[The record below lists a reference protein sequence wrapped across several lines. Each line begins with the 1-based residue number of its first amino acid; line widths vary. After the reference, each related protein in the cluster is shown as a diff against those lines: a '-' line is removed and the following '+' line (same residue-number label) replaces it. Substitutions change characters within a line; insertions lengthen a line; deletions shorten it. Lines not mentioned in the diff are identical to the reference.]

1 MNTEF
6 DSCYISEF
14 DAHGIVELSQLGAAT
29 QIRMIRVS
37 LHLTAA
43 HARTRN
49 NEALRMAAKKGH
61 VDVLKELREGFGLT
75 ADDARA
81 RGCEALAMA
90 AKKGHA
96 NVLKELREGYG
107 LTAADARAL
116 DNDALRWA
124 ASKGHVGVL
133 KELREG
139 FGLTAD
145 DARALDNDALRA
157 AAFSGYVE
165 VLKEL
170 RLGFGLTADD
180 ARARQLSALMHAA
193 SNKDPAALFEL
204 RDGYGLTSKD
214 VLDGLAAEER
224 AGSGASV
231 ISEEIEEARIASS
244 EALLRRVWGAPN
256 FQRIE
261 TSRARPIAEC
271 DAGFCKI
278 LDESAAVNTDDFEE
292 FVDLGITE
300 KPRRLSLVGRQ
311 PLAPAF
317 ARRVCASVAGRIF
330 RAQK

>member
-75 ADDARA
+75 AD
-81 RGCEALAMA
+81 
-90 AKKGHA
+90 
-96 NVLKELREGYG
+96 
-107 LTAADARAL
+107 
-116 DNDALRWA
+116 DALRWA